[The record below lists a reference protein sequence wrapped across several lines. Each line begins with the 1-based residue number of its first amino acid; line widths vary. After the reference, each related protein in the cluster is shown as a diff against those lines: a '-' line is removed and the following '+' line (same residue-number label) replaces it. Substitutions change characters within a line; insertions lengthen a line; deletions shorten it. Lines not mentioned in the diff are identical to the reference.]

1 MKNLLFRI
9 FNYDKMLNGL
19 ILGLFFPI
27 TLFAILIMVFESAG
41 ILQSGTKDQTM
52 HLLRPRTIA
61 LVSLCINALLMN
73 LLSKMKWFQSMRGL
87 TLSTFV
93 CVVLWLVKYYK
104 ELW

>member
-9 FNYDKMLNGL
+9 FNYDKILNGL

-27 TLFAILIMVFESAG
+27 TIFAILIIAFETLG
-41 ILQSGTKDQTM
+41 IVQSNTEDQTM

-61 LVSLCINALLMN
+61 LIALCINALLMN

-87 TLSTFV
+87 TISTFI
-93 CVVLWLVKYYK
+93 CVVLWLAKYYK
-104 ELW
+104 DLW